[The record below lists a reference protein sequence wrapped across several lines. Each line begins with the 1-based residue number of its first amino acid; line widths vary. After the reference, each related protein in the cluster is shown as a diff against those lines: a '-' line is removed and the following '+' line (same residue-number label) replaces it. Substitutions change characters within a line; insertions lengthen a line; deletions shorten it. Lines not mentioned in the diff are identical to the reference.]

1 MYIYMLFFCMSA
13 SDFDVRV
20 CVYICKRIYPHTHTY
35 ILNSLFSYFFP
46 FFCMS
51 ASDFDVELPVGCDDE
66 HYLVW

>member
-1 MYIYMLFFCMSA
+1 MYIYML
-13 SDFDVRV
+13 
-20 CVYICKRIYPHTHTY
+20 
-35 ILNSLFSYFFP
+35 